1 MLYYSIKLFNSVIIV
16 KNIKVSRMS
25 ANIVIVE
32 DEEDLLELLEYTLQK
47 EGFETIGFLNTKTV
61 VQILDEEDIDLL
73 IMDRNLPGVEGS
85 AFVNELRSE
94 GIDTP
99 VIFLSA
105 KDRDEDIEEGFLRG
119 GDDYITKPF
128 NMKELVL
135 RVRSVLKRTSKKH
148 AEPKVRFRDLVLD
161 KTSRSVVVDGDPVEV
176 TKLEFDLLYEFI
188 INKNSVL
195 DRDYL
200 LENVWGDSENYQYK
214 TVNVAINRLKEKIDP
229 DKSKDYIQTVRGV
242 GYKIC

>member
-1 MLYYSIKLFNSVIIV
+1 
-16 KNIKVSRMS
+16 MS

-32 DEEDLLELLEYTLQK
+32 DEEDLLELLEYNLSK

-61 VQILDEEDIDLL
+61 EQILDEEEIDLL

-85 AFVNELRSE
+85 EFVAQLRDK
-94 GIDTP
+94 GFDNP

-105 KDRDEDIEEGFLRG
+105 KDKDEDIEEGFMRG

-128 NMKELVL
+128 NMKELIL
-135 RVRSVLKRTSKKH
+135 RVRSILKRTSKKIQ
-148 AEPKVRFRDLVLD
+148 EGKVTFRDLVLD
-161 KTSRSVVVDGDPVEV
+161 KSTRELFVEGKAVEV
-176 TKLEFDLLYEFI
+176 TKLEFDLLVAFI
-188 INKNSVL
+188 TNKNSVL

-229 DKSKDYIQTVRGV
+229 NKDKEYIQTVRGV
-242 GYKIC
+242 GYKLC

>member
-1 MLYYSIKLFNSVIIV
+1 V
-16 KNIKVSRMS
+16 S

-32 DEEDLLELLEYTLQK
+32 DEEDLLELLEYNLTK

-61 VQILDEEDIDLL
+61 AQILDEEEIDLL

-85 AFVNELRSE
+85 EFVRELRE
-94 GIDTP
+94 DGLDVP

-128 NMKELVL
+128 NMKELIL
-135 RVRSVLKRTSKKH
+135 RVRSILKRTSKKH
-148 AEPKVRFRDLVLD
+148 NEGKLIFRDMVLD
-161 KTSRSVVVDGDPVEV
+161 KSTRELLVDGKNVEV
-176 TKLEFDLLYEFI
+176 TKLEFDLLVEFI
-188 INKNSVL
+188 MNKNSVL
-195 DRDYL
+195 ERDYL

-242 GYKIC
+242 GYKLC

>member
-1 MLYYSIKLFNSVIIV
+1 
-16 KNIKVSRMS
+16 MS

-32 DEEDLLELLEYTLQK
+32 DEEDLLELLEYNLQK
-47 EGFETIGFLNTKTV
+47 DGYETIGFLNTKNV
-61 VQILDEEDIDLL
+61 SQILDEEDVDLL

-85 AFVNELRSE
+85 EFINELRQD
-94 GIDTP
+94 GADVP

-105 KDRDEDIEEGFLRG
+105 KDKEGDIEDGFLRG

-128 NMKELVL
+128 NMKELLL
-135 RVRSVLKRTSKKH
+135 RVKSVLKRTSKKLH
-148 AEPKVRFRDLVLD
+148 EGKLSYRDIVLD
-161 KTSRSVVVDGDPVEV
+161 KSTRTLSVAGSPVEV
-176 TKLEFDLLYEFI
+176 TKLEFDLLSEFI

-195 DRDYL
+195 ERDYL

-229 DKSKDYIQTVRGV
+229 NKSKEYIQTVRGV
-242 GYKIC
+242 GYKMW

>member
-1 MLYYSIKLFNSVIIV
+1 M
-16 KNIKVSRMS
+16 R

-32 DEEDLLELLEYTLQK
+32 DEEDLLELLEYNLQK

-61 VQILDEEDIDLL
+61 VQILEEEEIDLL

-85 AFVNELRSE
+85 IFVQELRE
-94 GIDTP
+94 DGFDTP

-105 KDRDEDIEEGFLRG
+105 KDRDEDIEEGFVRG

-128 NMKELVL
+128 NMKELIL
-135 RVRSVLKRTSKKH
+135 RIRSILKRTSKKH
-148 AEPKVRFRDLVLD
+148 QEGKLIFRDLSLD
-161 KTSRSVVVDGDPVEV
+161 KNTRELFVDGEHVEV
-176 TKLEFDLLYEFI
+176 TKLEFDLLVEFI

-229 DKSKDYIQTVRGV
+229 HKTKEYIQTVRGV
-242 GYKIC
+242 GYKLC

>member
-1 MLYYSIKLFNSVIIV
+1 
-16 KNIKVSRMS
+16 MS
-25 ANIVIVE
+25 TNIVIVE

-47 EGFETIGFLNTKTV
+47 ENFETVGFLNTKNV
-61 VQILDEEDIDLL
+61 VQILDEEDVDLL

-85 AFVNELRSE
+85 EFVSKLRDE
-94 GIDTP
+94 GLDIP

-105 KDRDEDIEEGFLRG
+105 KDRDEDIEDGFLSG

-135 RVRSVLKRTSKKH
+135 RVRSVLKRTSKKVH
-148 AEPKVRFRDLVLD
+148 DGKISFRDLLLD
-161 KTSRSVVVDGDPVEV
+161 KSSRTLSVSGVHVEV
-176 TKLEFDLLYEFI
+176 TKLEFDLLEEFI
-188 INKNSVL
+188 RNKNSVL
-195 DRDYL
+195 ERDYL

-242 GYKIC
+242 GYKIG

>member
-1 MLYYSIKLFNSVIIV
+1 MHT
-16 KNIKVSRMS
+16 
-25 ANIVIVE
+25 NIVIVE

-47 EGFETIGFLNTKTV
+47 EDFETVGFLNTKNV
-61 VQILDEEDIDLL
+61 AQILDEEDVDLL

-85 AFVNELRSE
+85 EFVSQLRNEGLD
-94 GIDTP
+94 IP

-105 KDRDEDIEEGFLRG
+105 KDSDEDIEHGFLSG

-135 RVRSVLKRTSKKH
+135 RVRSLLKRTSKKVH
-148 AEPKVRFRDLVLD
+148 DGKIAFRDLLLD
-161 KTSRSVVVDGDPVEV
+161 KNSRTLSVSGEKVEV
-176 TKLEFDLLYEFI
+176 TKLEFDLLAEFI
-188 INKNSVL
+188 RNKNSVL
-195 DRDYL
+195 ERDYL

>member
-1 MLYYSIKLFNSVIIV
+1 
-16 KNIKVSRMS
+16 MS

-32 DEEDLLELLEYTLQK
+32 DEEDLLELIEYNLTK

-61 VQILDEEDIDLL
+61 AQILEEEEIDLL

-85 AFVNELRSE
+85 EFVAQLRE
-94 GIDTP
+94 DGILTP

-105 KDRDEDIEEGFLRG
+105 KNSDSDIEEGFERG

-128 NMKELVL
+128 NMKELIL
-135 RVRSVLKRTSKKH
+135 RVKSVLKRTSKKLSEGKI
-148 AEPKVRFRDLVLD
+148 AYRDLLLD
-161 KTSRSVVVDGDPVEV
+161 KSTRSVSVDGEDVDV

-200 LENVWGDSENYQYK
+200 LENVWRDAENYQYR

-229 DKSKDYIQTVRGV
+229 DKSKEYIQSVRGI
-242 GYKIC
+242 GYKLC

>member
-1 MLYYSIKLFNSVIIV
+1 
-16 KNIKVSRMS
+16 MS
-25 ANIVIVE
+25 ANIVIVD

-47 EGFETIGFLNTKTV
+47 EGFETIGCLNTKTV

-85 AFVNELRSE
+85 EFVAKLRDD
-94 GIDTP
+94 GLDIP

-105 KDRDEDIEEGFLRG
+105 KDSDEDIESGFLRG

-135 RVRSVLKRTSKKH
+135 RIRSVLKRTSKKH
-148 AEPKVRFRDLVLD
+148 HEGKLLFRDLLLD
-161 KTSRSVVVDGDPVEV
+161 KSSRTLNVNGKNVEV
-176 TKLEFDLLYEFI
+176 TKLEFDLLSEFI
-188 INKNSVL
+188 LNKNSVL

-229 DKSKDYIQTVRGV
+229 DKTKDYIQTVRGV